1 MQPATV
7 TGEEG
12 QEAIVLY
19 EKEPQVRGVLVVA
32 EGAGDPSVRLDLQRA
47 VQAVTG
53 APLKAIE
60 VFEMG
65 YGS

>member
-1 MQPATV
+1 M
-7 TGEEG
+7 
-12 QEAIVLY
+12 
-19 EKEPQVRGVLVVA
+19 VA